1 MAHRLLVVEDAPD
14 IAAPLLHTLR
24 REGYDVSWQQ
34 NGTDALAHLREEPT
48 DLVVLDLGLPDMD
61 GLDVCR
67 EAREL
72 GYAGAIMICT
82 ARGQELDK
90 VVGLDQGADDYL
102 SKPFGLA
109 ELHARVRALLRRAA
123 PVAEAPAGAA
133 APAVAPPAQPDPAAA
148 RAAAASGLVVDTQ
161 ARRVRHGGT
170 EVVLSAKEFDVL
182 ALLVA
187 SPGAVVSRE
196 RLMSEVW
203 DEHWFGSTKT
213 LDVTIGRLRQ
223 KLDDHGVR
231 HRITNV
237 RGVGFRL
244 DEGLDA

>member
-24 REGYDVSWQQ
+24 REGYDVTWRQT
-34 NGTDALAHLREEPT
+34 GREALDHLRSEPT
-48 DLVVLDLGLPDMD
+48 DLVVLDLGLPDID
-61 GLDVCR
+61 GLEVCR
-67 EAREL
+67 EAREM
-72 GYAGAIMICT
+72 GFAGGIMICT
-82 ARGQELDK
+82 ARGQELDR

-102 SKPFGLA
+102 PKPFGLA

-123 PVAEAPAGAA
+123 PVEQPPAPPVA
-133 APAVAPPAQPDPAAA
+133 APSVPEAVAAPEP
-148 RAAAASGLVVDTQ
+148 GLVVDRQ
-161 ARRVRHGGT
+161 ARRVRHAER
-170 EVVLSAKEFDVL
+170 EVALSAKEFDVL
-182 ALLVA
+182 ALLTEQ
-187 SPGAVVSRE
+187 PGAVVPRE

-223 KLDDHGVR
+223 KLEDHGVR

-244 DEGLDA
+244 DEGPDA